1 MRKIVWTL
9 SSVAVLVLGWYLF
22 IRPFEFEVNFDSKTL
37 PGDII
42 QTIKIWDRSMENATV
57 EKVDSIYSLTQK
69 ITWRERSYVYTWNFE
84 LTDDSTTHVNIQITE
99 PGRKVRNKLL
109 VPFTNQYIEQD
120 AKDIAQQFYNILKEH
135 LRITRVKMYGETEIE
150 SSFCVCSTL
159 ETRQIEKANGMMKD
173 FDLLTT
179 FITENHLA
187 ANGKP
192 IVQIMEWNHN
202 QDKLK
207 FDFCFPIAKTD
218 SLPSSQLVFYKEVKG
233 GKVLKAEYFGN
244 YIASDRAWY
253 VLQKFA
259 KDNGY
264 EVSGLPIEQ
273 FFNNPNL
280 GLKEQQWRA
289 DIYLPVK

>member
-1 MRKIVWTL
+1 MKKVIWTIGG
-9 SSVAVLVLGWYLF
+9 VAVLVLSWYLF

-42 QTIKIWDRSMENATV
+42 QTIKIWDRSMENAVV

-99 PGRKVRNKLL
+99 PGRKIRNKLL

-120 AKDIAQQFYNILKEH
+120 AKDIAQQFFNILKEH
-135 LRITRVKMYGETEIE
+135 LRITRVTILGETEME

-159 ETRQIEKANGMMKD
+159 ETKQIEKANGMMRD
-173 FDLLTT
+173 FDLLTS
-179 FITENHLA
+179 FIVNNNLA

-192 IVQIMEWNHN
+192 IVRITAWDHN
-202 QDKLK
+202 LDKVK
-207 FDFCFPIAKTD
+207 FDFCFPIVKTD
-218 SLPSSQLVFYKEVKG
+218 SLPSSNLVFYTEIKG
-233 GKVLKAEYFGN
+233 QRALKAEYNGN
-244 YIASDRAWY
+244 YITSDRAWY
-253 VLQKFA
+253 ALQKFA
-259 KDNGY
+259 KDNDY
-264 EVSGLPIEQ
+264 EVNGLPIEQ

-280 GLKEQQWRA
+280 GRNEHQWRA
-289 DIYLPVK
+289 DVYLPIK